1 MSTLNVLNKNKLWRQ
16 WSVNQNDSV
25 LFKMICYKLKGY
37 MTTLSFI
44 WSDRLGTWSD
54 DENGTDFYIFQIF
67 SSIVLTM
74 EPIVNWSILQ
84 HCFVIFRP
92 AAVGGVGLH
101 NKPIKNN
108 APLRSF
114 VPNTRNDNNMRGMEN
129 RKYENIIWRQL
140 IFIYILEL

>member
-1 MSTLNVLNKNKLWRQ
+1 
-16 WSVNQNDSV
+16 
-25 LFKMICYKLKGY
+25 

-101 NKPIKNN
+101 NKPTRNN

-114 VPNTRNDNNMRGMEN
+114 VPNTRNDNNMQGMET
-129 RKYENIIWRQL
+129 ENMK
-140 IFIYILEL
+140 ILFEGN